1 LNLLKNVL
9 EILDAP
15 QEMKVVQ
22 EKFENKWIS
31 RIQRQD
37 EGEAIGIFV
46 IVRMIDVL
54 QTVRLDR
61 SAQEELGVNTLEIY
75 EKLNDF
81 KMAKLDRE
89 ENRIPEV
96 PVIFELVSLPEKNLK
111 VFVAIKSSD
120 MDEFL

>member
-1 LNLLKNVL
+1 
-9 EILDAP
+9 
-15 QEMKVVQ
+15 MKVVQ